1 MTVYAKVI
9 ADSLHPQTD
18 TRMVTFEVSFHRF
31 ILAEVNTHRNI
42 AKNGQS
48 SRAIPI
54 ETSIK
59 NIIDDT
65 AIPVS
70 WGRNKKGMIA
80 EEMLSPEQSEE
91 ASKIWIEARDA
102 AILHARK
109 LAELGV
115 HKQLANRILE
125 PFMYQKGVLTATSYD
140 NLFWLRSHFA
150 AQPEFKVL
158 SDAMLQAY
166 RDSTPT
172 QLRIGDWHTP
182 YFADGVWT
190 PECGV
195 PLKDALM
202 ISASCSAQVSYRKL
216 DDSLEKAESV
226 FNMLG
231 LYDEAEDTRKHSSPV
246 EHIGTPFDYRYP
258 NRMIEDYVTEE
269 GFGNQTVARSHI
281 FEDGAW
287 GSGNLRDFAQYR
299 HLIPNESCTDYR
311 L

>member
-9 ADSLHPQTD
+9 ADSKHPQTG
-18 TRMVTFEVSFHRF
+18 TRMTTFEVSFHRF
-31 ILAEVNTHRNI
+31 ILAELNTHRSV

-54 ETSIK
+54 ATSIE
-59 NIIDDT
+59 NIIADT

-70 WGRNKKGMIA
+70 WGRNKRGMIA
-80 EEMLSPEQSEE
+80 EEMLNDYQAWIAES
-91 ASKIWIEARDA
+91 IWIEARDA
-102 AILHARK
+102 AIEHAKR

-115 HKQLANRILE
+115 HKQLANRLLE

-158 SDAMLQAY
+158 SDAMLDAY
-166 RDSTPT
+166 KNSTPKE
-172 QLRIGDWHTP
+172 LRIGDWHTP
-182 YFADGVWT
+182 YFNDGFWT
-190 PECGV
+190 PESGV
-195 PLKDALM
+195 PLNDALM

-231 LYDEAEDTRKHSSPV
+231 LYDESDETRKHSSPV
-246 EHIGTPFDYRYP
+246 EHIGTPFDYDNPHAIINKLYP
-258 NRMIEDYVTEE
+258 
-269 GFGNQTVARSHI
+269 QTHARTHI
-281 FEDGAW
+281 NDDGSW
-287 GSGNLRDFAQYR
+287 GSGNLVDFAQFR
-299 HLIPNESCTDYR
+299 HLIPNESCKHYPG